1 MSELDSERELQTG
14 KALLVIRIVG
24 LAIMAGV
31 LVFSGVVY
39 FLKSS
44 GTFTGA
50 GPDLP
55 FPLAALGLALC
66 VPAVAASFVIKGVLW
81 RAAKGQDLKAQ
92 LAAYT
97 RGTIVAMALCEGP
110 GMIIA
115 AFALVAPPDELP
127 WLAGVALPLVSMT
140 LHFPNRVALDAHL
153 DAANRL

>member
-1 MSELDSERELQTG
+1 MSELDAEREQQTG
-14 KALLVIRIVG
+14 KALLAIRIVG

-44 GTFTGA
+44 GTYTGG
-50 GPDLP
+50 GPSLP
-55 FPLAALGLALC
+55 FPMAALGLALC
-66 VPAVAASFVIKGVLW
+66 VPAIAASFVIKGVLL
-81 RAAKGQDLKAQ
+81 RAAKGQNLKAQ

-97 RGTIVAMALCEGP
+97 RGTIVAMAMCEGP

-115 AFALVAPPDELP
+115 AFAMVAPPAELP

-140 LHFPNRVALDAHL
+140 LHFPTRVALDAYL
-153 DAANRL
+153 DAMQRL

>member
-1 MSELDSERELQTG
+1 
-14 KALLVIRIVG
+14 
-24 LAIMAGV
+24 MAGV

-44 GTFTGA
+44 GTYQGG
-50 GPDLP
+50 GPNLP
-55 FPLAALGLALC
+55 FPMAALGLALC
-66 VPAVAASFVIKGVLW
+66 VPAIAMSFVIKGVAW
-81 RAAKGQDLKAQ
+81 RSAKGQDLKAQ

-115 AFALVAPPDELP
+115 AFALVAPAAELP

-140 LHFPNRVALDAHL
+140 LHFPTRVALDGML
-153 DAANRL
+153 ESGRE